1 MSNYKGKKY
10 VLIFLVGLALVTEHI
25 VTYGYYDFEL
35 IGHETYGFILMLL
48 GMALFWYKNHRVKH
62 FVIDSK
68 EESPDESSRRGNSL
82 SVEVGAKLSLAVLLS
97 DYFGEKILGS

>member
-10 VLIFLVGLALVTEHI
+10 ILVFITGLILVTEHL

-35 IGHETYGFILMLL
+35 IGHETYGFILMLI
-48 GMALFWYKNHRVKH
+48 GMALFWYKNLRVKH

-68 EESPDESSRRGNSL
+68 EESPDERS
-82 SVEVGAKLSLAVLLS
+82 KK
-97 DYFGEKILGS
+97 D